1 MAVSMGPKG
10 LYSAQGGGGGT
21 VPQAPPPS
29 RRRGIQARNYQA
41 NPGKNILVLQPTV
54 QQKITRNGDTALQ
67 GEFS

>member
-1 MAVSMGPKG
+1 MADYMGPKG

-21 VPQAPPPS
+21 VPQAPPTS

-41 NPGKNILVLQPTV
+41 NSGNKILVLQPTE